1 MIFAGKKNGRRFL
14 QKLAGSIF
22 LAGALCATG
31 TLVADD
37 KKFPAFS
44 TLPRSDIQTKLTLA
58 QTALRDGIVSLAMDF
73 SAEILNAGAQA
84 SPAQLNTAALIMA
97 SAQIERGKFAE
108 AEKMLQTISSD
119 SAAKMLRLTWA
130 KIGQSAFWEAA
141 KMLKQINTNDLSS
154 GDLAWY
160 ELASG
165 ILAKQSGD
173 DAVAQ
178 TFFKNAV
185 SKGINA
191 AQRAQFEYIRI
202 WAETTFKPELS
213 EFEIKTLREDA
224 IRAKGTRK
232 GALLSKLLALTI
244 YRKARSGDAETH
256 KQAREALAIAKPI
269 PPDMIPE
276 FNLLEGVLQES
287 PATEEARR
295 AFVRVLSDKADR
307 SLQEAAL
314 AGLVRHVTEL
324 IASGKSEAATTA
336 ANEIVTFLN
345 SEKLK
350 LLPELADLGI
360 FTRAQLSQLSKDAV
374 RLERAV
380 KELLEKFPSSS
391 LCPEALRLVIAEKI
405 EAHEYR
411 SAVRY
416 LEKLRN
422 LAGSALEKSTVS
434 LVLADSYFQN
444 GDYRLAAD
452 AYSKIEFS
460 GGLEELSGAVF
471 SQRILSEL
479 CSGEFEKAQALIN
492 AQKVEMQQKNAP
504 FNRNWI
510 FRAECMLI
518 DKLREDGQTESARLQ
533 CEKFLEQPNVPDAYR
548 IRVLWWNTLLA
559 IELNL
564 PEIANESAD
573 KIIALLE
580 AYPNGIDSIPQDA
593 ETLKSNAAFLKA
605 RALLRGDD
613 LDAARKELANLRKN
627 FKESDAAV
635 ISYLDEGH
643 ALVEKDRL
651 FEALSCF
658 DKLIERCG
666 NNPKFTDYAVI
677 AYFEAAQQEAALG
690 RPQNAAERLK
700 NLVKQFPDSSLV
712 FYARSRQADLLR
724 AQNDFDAA
732 LLIYDSLIASVPAH
746 PDLYRVEIARADC
759 LFANASS
766 IRPNTKPDSLAS
778 RQNSLRL
785 AISAYERL
793 FSLPDAPIEL
803 RAEAGYK
810 WGEASAKRASLAE
823 SPTDLLRESVNRDAR
838 KIYWRVVEEIFNQ
851 ASKGGVDPS
860 ENWGVST
867 GYWLARSFFA
877 VGHLSEEV
885 GDYDDARKA
894 YEKVKNWSARG
905 WMPGS
910 EYARSREEAIR
921 DK

>member
-14 QKLAGSIF
+14 RELAGKIF
-22 LAGALCATG
+22 LAGMLCAAG
-31 TLVADD
+31 TLFAADE
-37 KKFPAFS
+37 KFPA
-44 TLPRSDIQTKLTLA
+44 LPMPTRSDAQTKLMLA

-73 SAEILNAGAQA
+73 SEEILATVPHIT
-84 SPAQLNTAALIMA
+84 PAQRDTAALIMA

-108 AEKMLQTISSD
+108 AEKMLHEISSD
-119 SAAKMLRLTWA
+119 SAAKQLRLTWT
-130 KIGQSAFWEAA
+130 KIGQSAFWEAG
-141 KMLKQINTNDLSS
+141 KMLKSVNPKDLSP
-154 GDLAWY
+154 GDFAWY

-165 ILAKQSGD
+165 ILAKQAGD
-173 DAVAQ
+173 DAAAQ
-178 TFFKNAV
+178 TFFKNAL

-213 EFEIKTLREDA
+213 DTEIKTLREDA
-224 IRAKGTRK
+224 LRAKGTRK
-232 GALLSKLLALTI
+232 GALLSKLLAITI

-256 KQAREALAIAKPI
+256 RQALEALAAAKPI
-269 PPDMIPE
+269 PPDMVPE

-287 PATEEARR
+287 PAAEEARR
-295 AFVRVLSDKADR
+295 AFIRVLSEKADKN
-307 SLQEAAL
+307 LQEAAL
-314 AGLVRHVTEL
+314 AGLIRHVTAL
-324 IASGKSEAATTA
+324 NASGKPEAATTA

-360 FTRAQLSQLSKDAV
+360 FTRAQLSQISKDSV

-380 KELLEKFPSSS
+380 KELTEKFPSSP

-405 EAHEYR
+405 DAHEYR
-411 SAVRY
+411 NAVRY
-416 LEKLRN
+416 LEKLRD
-422 LAGSALEKSTVS
+422 LANSALEKSTVS

-460 GGLEELSGAVF
+460 GALSKLSGAVF
-471 SQRILSEL
+471 SQRVLSEL
-479 CSGEFEKAQALIN
+479 CSGEFEKAQALID
-492 AQKVEMQQKNAP
+492 AQKAAGTQTGSTVDRK
-504 FNRNWI
+504 WI

-518 DKLREDGQTESARLQ
+518 DKLREDGQTENAYAL
-533 CEKFLEQPNVPDAYR
+533 CEKFLEQTDVPDAYR
-548 IRVLWWNTLLA
+548 IRVLWWNALLA

-564 PEIANESAD
+564 PESANESAD
-573 KIIALLE
+573 KIIALLD
-580 AYPNGIDSIPQDA
+580 AYPNGIASIPQDA
-593 ETLKSNAAFLKA
+593 ETLKSGAVFLKA

-613 LDAARKELANLRKN
+613 LNAAREELANLRKN
-627 FKESDAAV
+627 FSESDAAV

-666 NNPKFTDYAVI
+666 TDPKFTDYAVI

-712 FYARSRQADLLR
+712 FYARLRQADLLR
-724 AQNDFDAA
+724 TQNDFDAA

-766 IRPNTKPDSLAS
+766 IRPSTQPDSLAS
-778 RQNSLRL
+778 RRNALRL

-810 WGEASAKRASLAE
+810 WGEASAKRASLADT
-823 SPTDLLRESVNRDAR
+823 PTDLLRESVNRDAR

-877 VGHLSEEV
+877 VGQLSEDV